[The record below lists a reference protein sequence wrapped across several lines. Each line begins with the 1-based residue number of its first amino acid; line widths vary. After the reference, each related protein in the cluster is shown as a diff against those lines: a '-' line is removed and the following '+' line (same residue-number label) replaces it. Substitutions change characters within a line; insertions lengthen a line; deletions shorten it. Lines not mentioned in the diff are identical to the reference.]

1 MAHMATDGT
10 KFTNRPPMM
19 QHNKALASKGGE
31 MMKRTDPLTQPGDG
45 GEEMDPNDKPVH
57 TEHHPEGHHT
67 TTHESGAAHDSQNL
81 EELKSHLDK
90 FLGEEEHEGGEGSDE
105 PEYE

>member
-1 MAHMATDGT
+1 MSYQSKDG
-10 KFTNRPPMM
+10 KNFTNRPPMM
-19 QHNKALASKGGE
+19 QHERSMAGKSGLMGRN
-31 MMKRTDPLTQPGDG
+31 DPLQQPGQDG
-45 GEEMDPNDKPVH
+45 GEEEPDANDMPTH

-67 TTHESGAAHDSQNL
+67 THHESGKSHDSQNL

-90 FLGEEEHEGGEGSDE
+90 YLSEEQQEPADGGE